1 MQQSDLIEGGASFF
15 AAAAGVRFCRDIHSK
30 MGWLDKDNEKKRIE
44 GLPSWILTPKEEK
57 EVLEEYQREVWRQC
71 DKYVQEFK
79 KCEAMAGFGVLFK
92 CREQSKAM
100 KACVVDRHQHEYVD
114 EVRDAYI
121 QKKLAKR
128 QAELQAQE
136 GSK

>member
-1 MQQSDLIEGGASFF
+1 
-15 AAAAGVRFCRDIHSK
+15 
-30 MGWLDKDNEKKRIE
+30 MGWLDKDDEKKRID